1 MELFFQLLAI
11 FILAFFAPLIER
23 RFPSVVGW
31 VLAVVPAFSFFWF
44 LYRAIDIG
52 YGVAIYETIHWIP
65 SLGVN
70 LSFYFDGLS
79 LLFLLLVTAIGS
91 LVVVYAGY
99 YMQGYALKDRFYMYL
114 LFFMA
119 SMMGLVLAGNL
130 ISMFVFWEL
139 TSVSS
144 FLLIGFFH
152 EKTESR
158 AAALQALLI
167 TVLGGLALLAGI
179 ILLNQVTGTYEII
192 ELLSQRDAVQSSP
205 FYFSILTLILIGAFT
220 KSAQFPFHFWLPNA
234 MAGPSPVSAF
244 LHSATMVKAGIYI
257 LMRLAPVLGGTEQ
270 WRTALALVGV
280 ITMFIGAYFAL
291 TQKDL
296 KKILAYTT
304 ISALGT
310 LVLLVGIDTREAIE
324 AAIIFMVVH
333 SLYKGSLFM
342 LAGSI
347 DKKTGTRDIDR
358 LGGLNKPMPYT
369 TIAAMVALFSMA
381 GLPPFIGF
389 IGKELIY
396 EAKVAVPGSANFLL
410 YTGVLSNV
418 FMVAISGI
426 FAWKVFFG
434 KPGEMPLKPKETPFR
449 LWLGPG
455 VLAVLSFAL
464 ALFPGFFA
472 ENVVSPAISA
482 VRAEDITVKIKLWHG
497 FNLVLLL
504 SFITVLLGVLI
515 FVFRNTIVPFLQRVN
530 GRLVRFSFSAEFGKL
545 IDGFL
550 FITKK
555 KTNFIQGGI
564 QRFYLM
570 VIFLV
575 TSAFV
580 WYQLFDTRFW
590 DITYDFGAGPYYMA
604 GIVLIM
610 IAATIL
616 TVLTKSR
623 LTAIISMGVVGWGIA
638 LIFAF
643 YGAVDLAITQ
653 IMVETLVLGLF
664 VMVIYHLP
672 VFKNFSSKASRIRDG
687 VIALIFG
694 GFMTGLTLK
703 ADYLNLYNNIS
714 VYFNQNSYTIGK
726 GRNIV
731 NVILVDF
738 RAMDTLGEIVVLTIA
753 AIGVFS
759 LMRLKI
765 RKKRKERV
773 K

>member
-1 MELFFQLLAI
+1 MELFLPIATI
-11 FILAFFAPLIER
+11 FVLSFLAPLIEK
-23 RFPSVVGW
+23 RFPKAVGW
-31 VLAVVPAFSFFWF
+31 ILASLPAFSFFYY
-44 LYRAIDIG
+44 LHRAIDIG
-52 YGVAIYETIHWIP
+52 YDVAIYEVFSWIP
-65 SLGVN
+65 SLGIN
-70 LSFYFDGLS
+70 MSFYLDGLS

-91 LVVVYAGY
+91 LVLVYSGY
-99 YMQGYALKDRFYMYL
+99 YMQKYALKDRFYMYL

-119 SMMGLVLAGNL
+119 SMMGLVLSGNL

-144 FLLIGFFH
+144 FMLIGFFH
-152 EKTESR
+152 EKDESR
-158 AAALQALLI
+158 SASLQALLI
-167 TVLGGLALLAGI
+167 TVLGGLAMLAGI
-179 ILLNQVTGTYEII
+179 VLINQVTGTFEII
-192 ELLSQRDAVQSSP
+192 DLLSKREALQNHP
-205 FYFSILTLILIGAFT
+205 FYPVILILIMAGAFT

-244 LHSATMVKAGIYI
+244 LHSATMVKAGIYL
-257 LMRLAPVLGGTEQ
+257 LMRLAPVLGGTIE
-270 WRTALALVGV
+270 WKTGLTIFGV
-280 ITMFIGAYFAL
+280 TTMFIGSYFAL
-291 TQKDL
+291 TQTDL

-310 LVLLVGIDTREAIE
+310 LVLLVGIDTKESIK
-324 AAIIFMVVH
+324 AAIIFLVVH

-342 LAGSI
+342 IAGSI
-347 DKKTGTRDIDR
+347 DKKTGTRDIEL
-358 LGGLNKPMPYT
+358 LGGLRNQMPFT
-369 TIAAMVALFSMA
+369 TVVALVALFSMA

-396 EAKVAVPGSANFLL
+396 EAKVALPAASDFLL
-410 YTGVLSNV
+410 YTGIASNV

-434 KPGEMPLKPKETPFR
+434 KPGNMPLKPVETPLR

-455 VLAVLSFAL
+455 VLAVLSLVL
-464 ALFPGFFA
+464 AVFPGFFA
-472 ENVVSPAISA
+472 DNVISPAISA
-482 VRAEDITVKIKLWHG
+482 VRAEEINVKIKLWHG

-504 SFITVLLGVLI
+504 SAITVALGVLI
-515 FVFRNTIVPFLQRVN
+515 LLFSNTIIPKLRGFNARI
-530 GRLVRFSFSAEFGKL
+530 VRFSFSTEFGKL

-550 FITKK
+550 FFTKK

-570 VIFLV
+570 AIFLV
-575 TSAFV
+575 TSGFV
-580 WYQLFDTRFW
+580 WYQLIQTRFW
-590 DITYDFGAGPYYMA
+590 EVDYDFSSVQYYMVGLVA
-604 GIVLIM
+604 VM
-610 IAATIL
+610 IAATLL

-638 LIFAF
+638 LLFAF
-643 YGAVDLAITQ
+643 YGAIDLAITQ
-653 IMVETLVLGLF
+653 IMVETLVLVLF

-687 VIALIFG
+687 IIAVIFG
-694 GFMTGLTLK
+694 GFMTSLTLK
-703 ADYLNLYNNIS
+703 ADYLDLYPNIS
-714 VYFNQNSYTIGK
+714 EYFNENSYTIGK

-738 RAMDTLGEIVVLTIA
+738 RALDTMGEIVVLAIA
-753 AIGVFS
+753 AVGVFS

-765 RKKRKERV
+765 RKV
-773 K
+773 KGGAAK

>member
-1 MELFFQLLAI
+1 MELFFPIAAI
-11 FILAFFAPLIER
+11 FVLAFFAPAIER
-23 RFPSVVGW
+23 RFPSAVGW
-31 VLAVVPAFSFFWF
+31 ILAALPAFSFFYF
-44 LYRAIDIG
+44 LYRSIDIG
-52 YGVAIYETIHWIP
+52 YGVAIYETIDWIP

-70 LSFYFDGLS
+70 LSFYLDGLS
-79 LLFLLLVTAIGS
+79 LLFLLLITAIGT

-99 YMQGYALKDRFYMYL
+99 YMQKYALKDRFYMYL

-119 SMMGLVLAGNL
+119 SMMGLVLSGNL

-158 AAALQALLI
+158 SAALQALLI

-179 ILLNQVTGTYEII
+179 ILMNQATGTFEIV
-192 ELLSQRDAVQSSP
+192 ELLSQRDVVQSSP
-205 FYFSILTLILIGAFT
+205 FYFSILILILIGAFT
-220 KSAQFPFHFWLPNA
+220 KSAQFPFHFWLPGA

-244 LHSATMVKAGIYI
+244 LHSATMVKAGVYI

-270 WRTALALVGV
+270 WRTTLALVGV
-280 ITMFIGAYFAL
+280 VTMFLGAYFAL

-310 LVLLVGIDTREAIE
+310 LVLLVGIGTREAIK

-347 DKKTGTRDIDR
+347 DKKTGTRDIDK
-358 LGGLNKPMPYT
+358 LGGLRKLMPYT
-369 TIAAMVALFSMA
+369 TLAALVALFSMA

-434 KPGEMPLKPKETPFR
+434 KPGEMPIKPQETPFR

-455 VLAVLSFAL
+455 VLAVLSLVL

-482 VRAEDITVKIKLWHG
+482 VRAENIVVKIKLWHG

-515 FVFRNTIVPFLQRVN
+515 FIFRDTIIPFLRHLN
-530 GRLVRFSFSAEFGKL
+530 TRLVRFRFSAEFGKL
-545 IDGFL
+545 IEGFL
-550 FITKK
+550 AFTKM
-555 KTNFIQGGI
+555 KTNFIQGGV

-580 WYQLFDTRFW
+580 WYQLFYTRFW
-590 DITYDFGAGPYYMA
+590 DITFDFGAVPFYVV

-610 IAATIL
+610 TAATIL

-623 LTAIISMGVVGWGIA
+623 LTAIVSMGVVGWGIA

-653 IMVETLVLGLF
+653 IMVETLILVLF

-672 VFKNFSSKASRIRDG
+672 IFKNFSSKVSRIRDG
-687 VIALIFG
+687 VIAVIFG

-703 ADYLNLYNNIS
+703 ADYLDMYPNIS
-714 VYFNQNSYTIGK
+714 EYFNQNSYTIGK

-738 RAMDTLGEIVVLTIA
+738 RALDTLGEIVVLTIA

-765 RKKRKERV
+765 RKSRKERV